1 MRPIAIFIAAV
12 ASSSALQTA
21 TAASPA
27 AAAPIEVEAPGPT
40 GALRGTLLAP
50 EGARA
55 VVVMIP
61 GSGPT
66 DRDGNSPAGVRG
78 SVYRLL
84 AEGLAARG
92 IATIRTDKRGLFGSA
107 AAAADANRVEM
118 TDYAADV
125 RQWVRVARERT
136 GASCAWV
143 LGHSEG
149 GLVALLAGQQPEHI
163 CGLILVSATGRP
175 VGTVIREQLR
185 SNPANAP
192 LLDEAMAALDSLEA
206 GRRYDTTGMNPAL
219 MPLFAP
225 PVQDYFIR
233 LMAYDPAAL
242 MRTVRVPVLIVQ
254 GQRDIQVREL
264 DARTLAEANP
274 ATRLVLVANANH
286 ALKSIAAG
294 VASDHAAQFAN
305 YGDASLPLAPGIVEP
320 IAEFVSA
327 STAAGR
333 SAE

>member
-1 MRPIAIFIAAV
+1 MASIATFIAAL
-12 ASSSALQTA
+12 ASSSALQPA

-27 AAAPIEVEAPGPT
+27 AAAPVEVEAPGPS
-40 GALRGTLLAP
+40 GPLRGTLLVP

-107 AAAADANRVEM
+107 AAAAANRAEM

-125 RQWVRVARERT
+125 RQWVSVARERT
-136 GASCAWV
+136 GASCAWL

-242 MRTVRVPVLIVQ
+242 MRTVRLPVLIVQ
-254 GQRDIQVREL
+254 GQRDIQVREV
-264 DARTLAEANP
+264 DARNLAEANP
-274 ATRLVLVANANH
+274 AARLVLVADANH
-286 ALKSIAAG
+286 VLKPIAAG
-294 VASDHAAQFAN
+294 VADNHAAQFAN
-305 YGDASLPLAPGIVEP
+305 YGDATLPLAPGIVEP
-320 IAEFVSA
+320 IAEFVAASSA
-327 STAAGR
+327 GAG
-333 SAE
+333 AD